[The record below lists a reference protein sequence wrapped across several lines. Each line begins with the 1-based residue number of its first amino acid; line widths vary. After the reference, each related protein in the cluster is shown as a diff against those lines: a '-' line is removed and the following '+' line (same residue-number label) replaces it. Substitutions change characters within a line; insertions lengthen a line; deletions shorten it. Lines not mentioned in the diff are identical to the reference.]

1 MIWNSGPLTNLTWK
15 ELVLLREKIKI
26 IINVKSHTT
35 VNYDMFKKLDIIT
48 FLTTRINLFYLFFT
62 VVPSNTF
69 VSFL

>member
-1 MIWNSGPLTNLTWK
+1 M
-15 ELVLLREKIKI
+15 VLLREKIKI